1 MSTGF
6 TLERLKGGE
15 EFTVLDYMNC
25 KFDIDDYINYL
36 SPLGLIALSQI
47 IEYVKDPSK
56 QPDIELSNEIASLN
70 LEPITSELIVQAEQI
85 LEQDEI
91 KKKIKEFVKRRLKI
105 SRPGDG
111 NNYVIGEMKKKYK
124 GSSYLTASTTL
135 NGSIVSKGRN
145 QNATPYSHLQ
155 KRLEGETLSITKNGK
170 KYTIS
175 DNCVRIW
182 NKSKIKKT
190 TSSVEPTIKKA
201 SKTASK
207 KASKTASTK
216 ASTKAKGKTV
226 SNKTYEEMICVCLY
240 CGKTVTKHVPT
251 SSHQVGVK
259 PAFLNHQFNETYN
272 MNVVMCCS
280 KCNGHEATIGKD
292 ESEKGRLLEVYNS
305 LGSTKFIEQS
315 RDDNEIHLNSHEL
328 KLLFTRLL
336 STIDMVNPY
345 SSVDQTSIDYINRL
359 GLHGFRSGVWTI
371 DKIIVNNLIEQNKD
385 TDKLEQVYKEFKE
398 IIEYQQKEI
407 EKYQKDEKQEQQLE
421 DNGVLKEELENQK
434 ENVTVLMNMF
444 EEKMRELKSVSLLAA
459 ASSAY
464 VERLLSEQ
472 LQSSQ
477 WTQAMD
483 TIRQT
488 IEKLKGIGVSQE
500 EVLAFVKRDVSN
512 PREQGKGKNRKTI
525 CFTDKILKKLS
536 KKCTTKKIVKQLKPK
551 CRTKRNID
559 KIKLICNKK

>member
-1 MSTGF
+1 MSTEF
-6 TLERLKGGE
+6 TLDRLKRGE

-25 KFDIDDYINYL
+25 NFDIDNHINYL

-47 IEYVKDPSK
+47 VDYVKDPSK
-56 QPDIELSNEIASLN
+56 QEDIELSEKIAHLN
-70 LEPITSELIVQAEQI
+70 VEPITSDLIPKAKQI
-85 LEQDEI
+85 LKQDEI

-111 NNYVIGEMKKKYK
+111 NNYVIGEMKKNYN
-124 GSSYLTASTTL
+124 GSSFLTASTTD
-135 NGSIVSKGRN
+135 NGSIVSEKN
-145 QNATPYSHLQ
+145 DIKNATPYYSHLQ
-155 KRLEGETLSITKNGK
+155 ERLNPNTLSITKYGK

-182 NKSKIKKT
+182 NNSRIKKR
-190 TSSVEPTIKKA
+190 TSSVKPTIKKA
-201 SKTASK
+201 SKTASR
-207 KASKTASTK
+207 
-216 ASTKAKGKTV
+216 KAKGKRV
-226 SNKTYEEMICVCLY
+226 SKKTDEEMICVCLY
-240 CGKTVTKHVPT
+240 CGKTVTKHNPT

-259 PAFLNHQFNETYN
+259 PAFLNHQFNMTYN

-280 KCNGHEATIGKD
+280 KCNGYEATIGKD
-292 ESEKGRLLEVYNS
+292 SSEKNRLLTVYKS
-305 LGSTKFIEQS
+305 LGTIGFTEQS
-315 RDDNEIHLNSHEL
+315 RDDNEIHLNSDEL

-345 SSVDQTSIDYINRL
+345 SSVDQTSIDYVNRL

-385 TDKLEQVYKEFKE
+385 KTPEQQLEEYEYLNK
-398 IIEYQQKEI
+398 IIENQGKEI
-407 EKYQKDEKQEQQLE
+407 EKYQQDEKEQLQDNQQL
-421 DNGVLKEELENQK
+421 KKELENQK

-444 EEKMRELKSVSLLAA
+444 EEKMRELKSVSLQAA

-464 VERLLSEQ
+464 VEVLMNEQ

-483 TIRQT
+483 TIRQAM
-488 IEKLKGIGVSQE
+488 KKFKDIGLSE
-500 EVLAFVKRDVSN
+500 DEVLELVKRDVSKS
-512 PREQGKGKNRKTI
+512 QGQGRGKNRKTI

-536 KKCTTKKIVKQLKPK
+536 KKCSSKKIVKQLKPK
-551 CRTKRNID
+551 CRTKKNIH

>member
-6 TLERLKGGE
+6 TLERLKRGE
-15 EFTVLDYMNC
+15 QFTVLDYMNC
-25 KFDIDDYINYL
+25 NFDIDDYINYL

-47 IEYVKDPSK
+47 VDYVKDPLK
-56 QPDIELSNEIASLN
+56 QEDIELSEKIAHLN
-70 LEPITSELIVQAEQI
+70 VEPITIKIIAQAEQI
-85 LEQDEI
+85 LKQDEI

-111 NNYVIGEMKKKYK
+111 NNYVIGEMKKNYNDK
-124 GSSYLTASTTL
+124 SFLTASTTL

-155 KRLEGETLSITKNGK
+155 KRLNPNTLSITKYGK

-182 NKSKIKKT
+182 NNSRIKKR
-190 TSSVEPTIKKA
+190 TSSVKPTIKKA
-201 SKTASK
+201 SKTASR
-207 KASKTASTK
+207 
-216 ASTKAKGKTV
+216 KAKGKTV
-226 SNKTYEEMICVCLY
+226 SKKTDEEMICVCLY
-240 CGKTVTKHVPT
+240 CGKTVTKHNPT

-259 PAFLNHQFNETYN
+259 PAFLNHQFNMTYN

-280 KCNGHEATIGKD
+280 KCNGYEATIGKD
-292 ESEKGRLLEVYNS
+292 SSEKNKLLTVYES
-305 LGSTKFIEQS
+305 LGSVEFTEQS
-315 RDDNEIHLNSHEL
+315 PDDNEIHLNSDEL

-345 SSVDQTSIDYINRL
+345 SSVDQTSIDYVNRL

-385 TDKLEQVYKEFKE
+385 KTPEQQLEEYEYLNK
-398 IIEYQQKEI
+398 IIENQGKEI
-407 EKYQKDEKQEQQLE
+407 EKYQQDEKEQLQDNQQL
-421 DNGVLKEELENQK
+421 KKELENQK

-444 EEKMRELKSVSLLAA
+444 EEKMRELKSVSLQAA

-464 VERLLSEQ
+464 VEVLMSEQ

-483 TIRQT
+483 TIRQAM
-488 IEKLKGIGVSQE
+488 KKFKDIGLSE
-500 EVLAFVKRDVSN
+500 DEVLELVKRDVSKS
-512 PREQGKGKNRKTI
+512 QGQGRGKNRKTI

-536 KKCTTKKIVKQLKPK
+536 KKCSTKKIIKQLKPK
-551 CRTKRNID
+551 CRTKKNIH

>member
-6 TLERLKGGE
+6 TLEQLKRGE
-15 EFTVLDYMNC
+15 KFTVLDYMNC
-25 KFDIDDYINYL
+25 EFDIDDYINYL

-47 IEYVKDPSK
+47 IDYVKDPSK

-70 LEPITSELIVQAEQI
+70 VEPITSHFIAQAEKI

-111 NNYVIGEMKKKYK
+111 NNYVIGEMKKKYN
-124 GSSYLTASTTL
+124 GSSFLTASTTD
-135 NGSIVSKGRN
+135 NGSIVSEKNGIK
-145 QNATPYSHLQ
+145 NATPYTYL
-155 KRLEGETLSITKNGK
+155 KERLNPDKLNPDNIRLSFMKNGK

-175 DNCVRIW
+175 DNCVRVNRKTPTISVKPTITK
-182 NKSKIKKT
+182 KSK
-190 TSSVEPTIKKA
+190 
-201 SKTASK
+201 
-207 KASKTASTK
+207 K
-216 ASTKAKGKTV
+216 ASTKAKGKIV
-226 SNKTYEEMICVCLY
+226 SKKTDEEMICVCLY
-240 CGKTVTKHVPT
+240 CGKTVTKHIPT

-280 KCNGHEATIGKD
+280 KCNGYEATIGKD
-292 ESEKGRLLEVYNS
+292 KSEKGRLLEVYNS
-305 LGSTKFIEQS
+305 LGSSEFKQQS
-315 RDDNEIHLNSHEL
+315 PDDNEIHLNSHEL

-345 SSVDQTSIDYINRL
+345 SSVGQTSIDYVNRL
-359 GLHGFRSGVWTI
+359 GLHGFRSGVWNI

-398 IIEYQQKEI
+398 IIKDQQKEI
-407 EKYQKDEKQEQQLE
+407 ENYQQDKNQQQQLE
-421 DNGVLKEELENQK
+421 DNRVLTKELENQK

-444 EEKMRELKSVSLLAA
+444 EQKIKELKKVSIQAA

-464 VERLLSEQ
+464 VELLKSEQ
-472 LQSSQ
+472 LQSLQ

-483 TIRQT
+483 TIRQA
-488 IEKLKGIGVSQE
+488 IEKFKDIGLSE
-500 EVLAFVKRDVSN
+500 DEVLELVKRDVSKSQ
-512 PREQGKGKNRKTI
+512 EQGKGKNRKTI
-525 CFTDKILKKLS
+525 CFTDKILKKLT
-536 KKCTTKKIVKQLKPK
+536 KKCSTKKIVKQLKPK